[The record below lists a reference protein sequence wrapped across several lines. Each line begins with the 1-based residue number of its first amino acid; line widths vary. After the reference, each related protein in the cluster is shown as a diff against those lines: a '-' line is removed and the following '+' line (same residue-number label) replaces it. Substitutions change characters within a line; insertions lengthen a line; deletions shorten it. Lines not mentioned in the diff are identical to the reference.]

1 MAWTEMQKNMLMLVS
16 LGCSL
21 CSGIIFK
28 SQQRQTVDGQSFNH
42 PFCQTLIM
50 FVGELLC
57 YGVFVFYKRKYAEDY
72 EKDRKESIAQGQSD
86 KINIFIFAAPAA
98 CDMVTSTI
106 SFFSMNL
113 MPLSMQYMFNG
124 GNIIMTAIFSVVFLK
139 RKLHRQNIFGIFLN
153 VTGLAFMGLMAL
165 VVDSNSIENPT
176 QMMIG
181 IILLVCSFFTYATQM
196 VVEERFFGKYFL
208 HPFQAVGYEGMF
220 GIVYAS
226 LGILIFNFI
235 PNPSSFEATPNNKIE
250 DFPNFIYQVFS
261 FQNVALFFLVL
272 AGVVIIIILNGV
284 GQAVTKYVS
293 ALARA
298 VLGVT
303 SPFLIWMF
311 CLAVGWEDFKWY
323 QLVAYFIITT
333 GTLIY
338 NEILVIPIL
347 GFNKNLRRHAAAAAA
362 AAAEEQQLLSGPPQK
377 QSLRGSRRTHRS
389 FKSVG
394 QFNDEPVSNITDQY
408 SDD

>member
-28 SQQRQTVDGQSFNH
+28 SQQRQTVDGWAFNH
-42 PFCQTLIM
+42 PFCQTLTM
-50 FVGELLC
+50 FIGELLC
-57 YGVFVFYKRKYAEDY
+57 YVVFIVYKRKYAEDY
-72 EKDRKESIAQGQSD
+72 EKDRQESVAQGQSD
-86 KINIFIFAAPAA
+86 KINVFIFAIPAL

-106 SFFSMNL
+106 SFFSMNM

-139 RKLHRQNIFGIFLN
+139 RKLHRQNVFGIFLN
-153 VTGLAFMGLMAL
+153 VSGLAFMGLMAL
-165 VVDSNSIENPT
+165 VVDTDSISNQS

-196 VVEERFFGKYFL
+196 VVEERFFSKYFL

-226 LGILIFNFI
+226 IGILVFNFI
-235 PNPSSFEATPNNKIE
+235 PLPNSFDDTPNHKIE

-272 AGVVIIIILNGV
+272 AGIVIIIILNGV

-311 CLAVGWEDFKWY
+311 CLAARWEDFKWY

-338 NEILVIPIL
+338 NEILVIPL
-347 GFNKNLRRHAAAAAA
+347 FGFNKNLRRHAAAAAA
-362 AAAEEQQLLSGPPQK
+362 AIEEQQLLSGPPAK
-377 QSLRGSRRTHRS
+377 QSMRGSRRTHRS
-389 FKSVG
+389 FKSIH

>member
-1 MAWTEMQKNMLMLVS
+1 MAWTEMQKNMLMLFS
-16 LGCSL
+16 LCCSL

-28 SQQRQTVDGQSFNH
+28 SQQRQTVDGKAFNH

-50 FVGELLC
+50 FLGELLC
-57 YGVFVFYKRKYAEDY
+57 YGVFFFYKRKYADDY
-72 EKDRKESIAQGQSD
+72 EKDRKESIAQGYTD
-86 KINIFIFAAPAA
+86 KINIFIFAIPAL

-106 SFFSMNL
+106 QFFAMNL
-113 MPLSMQYMFNG
+113 MPLSMQQMFNG

-139 RKLHRQNIFGIFLN
+139 RKLHRQNVFGISLN
-153 VTGLAFMGLMAL
+153 VSGLAFMGLMAL
-165 VVDSNSIENPT
+165 IVDKNDNGNGT

-181 IILLVCSFFTYATQM
+181 IILLFCSFFTYATQM

-226 LGILIFNFI
+226 IGILVFDFI
-235 PNPSSFEATPNNKIE
+235 PNPGSFDATENGKIE

-261 FQNVALFFLVL
+261 FSNVALFFLVL
-272 AGVVIIIILNGV
+272 AGIFIIIILNGV
-284 GQAVTKYVS
+284 GQAVTKYIS

-311 CLAVGWEDFKWY
+311 CLAALWETFKWY

-338 NEILVIPIL
+338 NEILVIPL
-347 GFNKNLRRHAAAAAA
+347 FGFNKNLRRHAAAAV
-362 AAAEEQQLLSGPPQK
+362 EEQQLLSGPPGK
-377 QSLRGSRRTHRS
+377 QSFRGSRRTNRS
-389 FKSVG
+389 FKSIN